1 MKSQN
6 KILLAHRVLILL
18 ITILPTLIANEVIG
32 QIITVLATAIWL
44 FLPELFRIEQRILDR

>member
-1 MKSQN
+1 MKSKN
-6 KILLAHRVLILL
+6 KILLVHRVLILL

-32 QIITVLATAIWL
+32 QIITIMATAIWL